1 MTSEGTQ
8 SAQRINR
15 ASLTPEPLLLHRED
29 ASQLQ
34 APVHVV
40 NGDPEEHPADENQGR
55 GLDHLAGPSYLSSVT
70 WWLVAGV
77 VFCLLAIAQ
86 VFMGDQL

>member
-1 MTSEGTQ
+1 MSEGHQ
-8 SAQRINR
+8 SAQRINN
-15 ASLTPEPLLLHRED
+15 SLTGDPLRLHRVD

-34 APVHVV
+34 APVRVV

-70 WWLVAGV
+70 CWLVAGV
-77 VFCLLAIAQ
+77 VFCLLALAQ

>member
-1 MTSEGTQ
+1 MSEGTA
-8 SAQRINR
+8 SAQRINN
-15 ASLTPEPLLLHRED
+15 SLTGDPLLLHRVD
-29 ASQLQ
+29 SSQLQ
-34 APVHVV
+34 APVHIV
-40 NGDPEEHPADENQGR
+40 NGYAEEHPADENQGR

-77 VFCLLAIAQ
+77 VFCLLAMAQ

>member
-1 MTSEGTQ
+1 MSEGHQ
-8 SAQRINR
+8 SAQRINN
-15 ASLTPEPLLLHRED
+15 SLTGDPLLLHRVD
-29 ASQLQ
+29 ASQLEAQ
-34 APVHVV
+34 VHVV
-40 NGDPEEHPADENQGR
+40 PGRIEEHPADENQGR

-77 VFCLLAIAQ
+77 VFCLLALAQ